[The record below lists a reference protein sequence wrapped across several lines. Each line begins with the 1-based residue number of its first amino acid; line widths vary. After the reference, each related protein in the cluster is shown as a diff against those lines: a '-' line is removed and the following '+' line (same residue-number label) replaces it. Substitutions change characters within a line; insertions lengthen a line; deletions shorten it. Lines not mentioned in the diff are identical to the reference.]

1 MTDAL
6 PEDTPELETALGFD
20 SARLIAQVR
29 RGDGTAIGEAYRITF
44 GTAMGRVV
52 LLHALASIGEVG
64 LPRAAETPAEA
75 NHKNGRA
82 FAVLKIAGLAG
93 FDPVAVAAAGL
104 TQILEGAD
112 YEHGYGHDHG
122 GRNPDVRWD
131 DGGDDGTDGHR
142 ADGGFNLDDAGGG
155 DFGN

>member
-1 MTDAL
+1 MTDHL
-6 PEDTPELETALGFD
+6 PEDAPELETARGFD

-29 RGDGTAIGEAYRITF
+29 RGDETAIGEAYRQTF
-44 GTAMGRVV
+44 GTNLGRVV

-75 NHKNGRA
+75 NHKNGRG

-93 FDPVAVAAAGL
+93 FDPTAIAAAGL

-112 YEHGYGHDHG
+112 YDHGYGHDG
-122 GRNPDVRWD
+122 GRNPIVRWD
-131 DGGDDGTDGHR
+131 DGGDSDR
-142 ADGGFNLDDAGGG
+142 ADGGFGLDDAGGG
-155 DFGN
+155 DFGGG